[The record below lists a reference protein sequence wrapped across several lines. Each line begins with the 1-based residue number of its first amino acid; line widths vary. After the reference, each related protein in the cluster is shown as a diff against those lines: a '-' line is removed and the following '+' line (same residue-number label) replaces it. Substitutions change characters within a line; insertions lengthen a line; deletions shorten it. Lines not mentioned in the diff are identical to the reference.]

1 MWKMIENHLHQHRF
15 GDSGWVL
22 GVLGCW
28 GRSCVGS
35 SHQSCSHVPALHSSL
50 SAFSTPTLT
59 STRWLLSGYPDGV
72 DNPLWH
78 NILTVD
84 SHKQLGFLSRVL
96 FLHGRALKRGG
107 RAASCRLTLNEWNNE
122 AERMCLAVYIMEQM
136 EMAAGHD
143 GKPLFDAETL
153 EKVSKRVTDGFLGY
167 CI

>member
-1 MWKMIENHLHQHRF
+1 MIQVGLWEYWGVGAGH
-15 GDSGWVL
+15 VL
-22 GVLGCW
+22 AAVISLAHMSQPCIG
-28 GRSCVGS
+28 
-35 SHQSCSHVPALHSSL
+35 PL

-84 SHKQLGFLSRVL
+84 STKQLAFLSRVL

-107 RAASCRLTLNEWNNE
+107 KAASCRLALNEWNNE
-122 AERMCLAVYIMEQM
+122 VERMCLAVYIMDQM
-136 EMAAGHD
+136 AMAAGHD
-143 GKPLFDAETL
+143 GKPLFDGETM
-153 EKVSKRVTDGFLGY
+153 EKVGKRVTDGFLGY